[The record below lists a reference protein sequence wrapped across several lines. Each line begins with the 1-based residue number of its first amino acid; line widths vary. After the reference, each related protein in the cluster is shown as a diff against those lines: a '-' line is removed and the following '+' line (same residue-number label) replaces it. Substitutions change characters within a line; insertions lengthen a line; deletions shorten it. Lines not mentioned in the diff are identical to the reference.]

1 MGYPGGPK
9 IDALA
14 KEGDENAINFP
25 KSHFENSLDYSFS
38 GIKSA
43 VLNYMNSMKM
53 KNIEVNKADV
63 AASFQKSVVDILC
76 ENLMKAAKLENIQ
89 KIAIAGGVSANSSL
103 RAKLSQLCKEEGY
116 RLYYPPI
123 SLCTD
128 NGAMIGSC
136 GYYEY
141 IAGNISDMSLN
152 AYASY
157 DIGRD

>member
-1 MGYPGGPK
+1 
-9 IDALA
+9 
-14 KEGDENAINFP
+14 
-25 KSHFENSLDYSFS
+25 
-38 GIKSA
+38 
-43 VLNYMNSMKM
+43 MKM

-103 RAKLSQLCKEEGY
+103 RAKLSELCKEEGY

-141 IAGNISDMSLN
+141 IAGNIADMSLN